1 MREGDSTLDLTL
13 LLPQKAAR
21 QAISLQQQTDTLS
34 LPSMT
39 DKTLEPPLYSKS
51 IDSNVPSKEL
61 RKRRR

>member
-21 QAISLQQQTDTLS
+21 QAISLQQQTDTPS